1 MSIDYY
7 NQNASAFHANT
18 ADVDMSAL
26 YQEFLPLLPA
36 GAHIVDAGSGPG
48 RDAMAFQSQGFK
60 VTAFDASD
68 ALITIARQRLGADQA
83 VQATFLE
90 FNAKE
95 PVDAI
100 WACAS
105 LLHVPFAELPV
116 TFQHLAAQV
125 KSGGVFYCSFK
136 YGDDETERGG
146 RRFTNLNEARLAEVI
161 AQSDL
166 AVQKTWLTGDAR
178 PGREHEQWLNAIL
191 VKVEN

>member
-7 NQNASAFHANT
+7 NNNASAFHADT

-36 GAHIVDAGSGPG
+36 GAHIVDAGCGPG
-48 RDAMAFQSQGFK
+48 RDAMAFQSQGFR
-60 VTAFDASD
+60 VTAFDASEV
-68 ALITIARQRLGADQA
+68 LIDIARQRLGADLA

-90 FNAKE
+90 FSAQE

-105 LLHVPFAELPV
+105 LLHVPFHDLAR
-116 TFQHLAAQV
+116 TFSHLAKQL
-125 KSGGVFYCSFK
+125 KKGGLFYCSFK
-136 YGDDETERGG
+136 YGDDESERGG
-146 RRFTNLNEARLAEVI
+146 RRFTNLNEARLHEVLAE
-161 AQSDL
+161 SDL
-166 AVQKTWLTGDAR
+166 AVKKTWTTGDAR

-191 VKVEN
+191 VKEGD